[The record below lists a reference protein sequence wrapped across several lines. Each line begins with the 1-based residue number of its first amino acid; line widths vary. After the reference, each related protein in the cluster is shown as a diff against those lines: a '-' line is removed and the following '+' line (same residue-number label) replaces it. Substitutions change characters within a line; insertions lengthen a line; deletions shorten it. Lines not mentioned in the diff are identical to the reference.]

1 MDLAFAALDA
11 KEDHS
16 GDGPQPEPRR
26 EPEKPAT
33 AKPADKP
40 TEKPTEVA
48 DANKPVDKPK
58 EANASDDPV
67 GDETDRRVDSKIPEK
82 PVEKAGEGKPKEK
95 HSLGYLY
102 REKEKEAAQLA
113 QERDTLRKEIETLKS
128 KPATPADDPEKKQLS
143 ERLHELED
151 HIRFVDYTKSKE
163 YLEQYQKPYEETA
176 SAAVSRA
183 TQLKVT
189 NEDGSKRN
197 MTPDEFWQIVH
208 IGDEDDALA
217 AAEKLFGE
225 GSLKA
230 QNVIERR
237 NEIVRAH
244 NATEAAKEK
253 YRKEGTERSKKAQEQ
268 WEAQQRQAAEQSTAR
283 AAKFKEMNETG
294 EKHEKMKDVFAAAEG
309 DAEGAELL
317 AKYRH
322 ETDRAFAGG
331 AQLKEGDEPWTPDQ
345 LLSKHSVI
353 RNRAGAFP
361 YAVRQYRNAV
371 KKIAELEAKIAG
383 FQKSEPGDGEVKGDA
398 PTAVADAWSSANA
411 KLEALNRELQ

>member
-1 MDLAFAALDA
+1 MPVEAPAAPPAITAPAAPAAAPKSAMDLAFAALDA
-11 KEDHS
+11 KEDHG

-26 EPEKPAT
+26 ESETPVA

-40 TEKPTEVA
+40 AEKTAEVA
-48 DANKPVDKPK
+48 DANKPPEKPK
-58 EANASDDPV
+58 DFNADDPV
-67 GDETDRRVDSKIPEK
+67 GDETDRKVDNKIPDKPAEK
-82 PVEKAGEGKPKEK
+82 VGDGKPKEK

-113 QERDTLRKEIETLKS
+113 QERDTLRKEIELLKS
-128 KPATPADDPEKKQLS
+128 KPVTPADDPEKKQLS
-143 ERLHELED
+143 ERLQELED

-163 YLEQYQKPYEETA
+163 YLEHYQKPYEETA

-237 NEIVRAH
+237 NEIIRAH
-244 NATEAAKEK
+244 NAAESAKEK
-253 YRKEGTERSKKAQEQ
+253 YKKEGAERSKKAQEQ
-268 WEAQQRQAAEQSTAR
+268 WEAQQRQAAEQTTAR
-283 AAKFKEMNETG
+283 AAKFKEMNEAG
-294 EKHEKMKDVFAAAEG
+294 EKHEKMKDVFVAADG

-345 LLSKHSVI
+345 LLIKHSVI

-361 YAVRQYRNAV
+361 YAVRELRRSERCSPNATRQLPNFRNPSRV
-371 KKIAELEAKIAG
+371 MAK
-383 FQKSEPGDGEVKGDA
+383 
-398 PTAVADAWSSANA
+398 
-411 KLEALNRELQ
+411 